1 MPYCLL
7 YGLKTEHIFC
17 YRLYEWR
24 ITGWRWTSQSKVADF
39 TADQSQVDKIT
50 AVLAWGGGLK
60 GVSLFSL
67 RTLQTTWEGGGGD
80 PGLGFRSGQA
90 KWSGPQN
97 GLVPKNCPFG
107 RYSRVLI
114 VQGPSHPP
122 LFSLASADKNYYL
135 RAGSQATRIPHCT
148 VVLFHTR
155 AMHGSWPVP
164 FKTTVSRE
172 NIS

>member
-107 RYSRVLI
+107 RYSRVLSTGPLPPPPSLFGI
-114 VQGPSHPP
+114 GGQKLLFESWQPSNADSSLYSSPFSHPSHAW
-122 LFSLASADKNYYL
+122 LLA
-135 RAGSQATRIPHCT
+135 CT
-148 VVLFHTR
+148 
-155 AMHGSWPVP
+155 
-164 FKTTVSRE
+164 
-172 NIS
+172 I